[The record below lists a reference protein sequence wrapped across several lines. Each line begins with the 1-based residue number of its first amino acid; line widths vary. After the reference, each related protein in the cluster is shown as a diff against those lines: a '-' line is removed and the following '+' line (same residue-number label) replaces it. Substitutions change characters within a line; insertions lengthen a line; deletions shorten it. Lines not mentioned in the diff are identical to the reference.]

1 MPTGATSAW
10 GYPIGAVGGQF
21 NTMLQGDHPLTY
33 EQSMTSYP
41 AKFPNGKFQ
50 SPLTQIAAG
59 NLSGFGYKPRQRRGV
74 ATLLHRSNLYKRS
87 KRKVKRFSKKM
98 CKKFLKKKNINP
110 LTGRKIKRNG
120 KIYKRFI
127 KDCKFYKLKTSKK
140 KTSKKKV

>member
-21 NTMLQGDHPLTY
+21 NTMLEGDHPLTY

-50 SPLTQIAAG
+50 SPLKT
-59 NLSGFGYKPRQRRGV
+59 NLSGFGYKRR
-74 ATLLHRSNLYKRS
+74 

-120 KIYKRFI
+120 KIYKKFI

>member
-41 AKFPNGKFQ
+41 AKFPGGKFQ
-50 SPLTQIAAG
+50 SPLTPVAAA
-59 NLSGFGYKPRQRRGV
+59 NLTGFGYKPRQR
-74 ATLLHRSNLYKRS
+74 NLYKRRKRKS
-87 KRKVKRFSKKM
+87 KRISKKM

-120 KIYKRFI
+120 AIYKRFI

-140 KTSKKKV
+140 KTSKKKN